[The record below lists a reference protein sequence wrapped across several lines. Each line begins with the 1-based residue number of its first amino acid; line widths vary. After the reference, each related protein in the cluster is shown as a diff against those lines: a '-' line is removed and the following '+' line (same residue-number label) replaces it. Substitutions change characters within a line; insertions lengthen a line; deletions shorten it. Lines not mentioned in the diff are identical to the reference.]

1 MGKCLKPK
9 AKLNLLE
16 EGKVIL
22 MLGEMES
29 YYKDQIKT
37 VNRNIKTLKQKH
49 EDFKDSATIALR
61 NLMAIE
67 EDAFISID
75 AEKVKTSTERKQ
87 YITELDAKFNE
98 VIIARKNKEKEME
111 QELIDFQE
119 SLNSHREQLKL
130 LQYKLERV
138 M

>member
-49 EDFKDSATIALR
+49 EDFKDSATTALR

-75 AEKVKTSTERKQ
+75 AEKIKTYTERKQ

-119 SLNSHREQLKL
+119 SLNSHRKQLKL